1 MRKDEAGRKLNLD
14 RIVFIGRTYE
24 EYLKI
29 FSLSIDDLKGKRV
42 LDCPAGACSFTAI
55 AKQLGLNATAGDI
68 AYSFLAEELET
79 KGLNDI
85 NHVTEHMKKITRQY
99 KWDYF
104 KDLEELKQHRIKAL
118 KEFIKDLQNNRESYI
133 PVTLPSL
140 PFKDEQFDITL
151 SAHFL
156 FMYSDK
162 LDFAFHQKVID
173 ELLRV
178 STAEVRIFP
187 LVDSIG
193 NRHPLLNKWMDTIQ
207 KQGWQVDEVAVPYEF
222 QKNANTMLKIYK

>member
-55 AKQLGLNATAGDI
+55 AKQLGVNATAGDI
-68 AYSFLAEELET
+68 AYSFSAEELET

-85 NHVTEHMKKITRQY
+85 SHVTEHMKKKPRNY
-99 KWDYF
+99 RWDYF
-104 KDLEELKQHRIKAL
+104 KDLEALKQYRIKAL
-118 KEFIKDLQNNRESYI
+118 KEFIKDLQINRESYI

-162 LDFAFHQKVID
+162 LDFAFHPKVID

-193 NRHPLLNKWMDTIQ
+193 NRPPFLKRLMDTIQ
-207 KQGWQVDEVAVPYEF
+207 KQGWKVEELAVPYEF